1 MKYDYKNYILTNL
14 ERKYFGLNPIKENWE
29 RVDIKETYTI
39 YFDGDCIRKTI
50 SFSDADNRID
60 YQEKDT
66 LILTK
71 NRQIVLPKTDK
82 GKEKKLNYSSVSSI
96 NPSGCIF
103 SMNLMFDF
111 NGTKYSSN
119 VRARNNTNSLELPI
133 NSDNNL
139 ATIEEYRSW
148 LKKYIETCPKDYFEK
163 VDKMKNTHHKTMKY
177 YNGDIFRFEI
187 DREYYGFGL
196 IIGQLQK
203 IKKDK
208 IINDRH
214 AFYSTMT
221 VPLIVRLYKF
231 KTKDK
236 GLAINEITK
245 NKLLDP
251 FIMSDNCVIWGLY
264 DIVGSKELTENDIEF
279 PFHVG
284 ESLEKQNYIR
294 LCWGIGCIVLEE
306 YDKMPNE
313 INNNKYL
320 NHGVVTGINT
330 VNFDKNISNEI
341 EVTNRI
347 DEVVKKVALNYFGIS
362 ENISF
367 NEFNLKYNGMTKEQY
382 VKYANKY
389 IRM

>member
-1 MKYDYKNYILTNL
+1 MKYDYKNYILTNS
-14 ERKYFGLNPIKENWE
+14 ERKYFGLNPIEESWE
-29 RVDIKETYTI
+29 RVDIKETYTV

-66 LILTK
+66 LIHTK
-71 NRQIVLPKTDK
+71 NRQIVLPRTDK
-82 GKEKKLNYSSVSSI
+82 GKEKKLNYSSVSTI
-96 NPSGCIF
+96 NPSGCVF

-111 NGTKYSSN
+111 YGTKYSSN
-119 VRARNNTNSLELPI
+119 VRARNNINSLELPI
-133 NSDNNL
+133 NADNNL
-139 ATIEEYRSW
+139 ATIKDYKLW
-148 LKKYIETCPKDYFEK
+148 LKKYIESCPKDYFEK
-163 VDKMKNTHHKTMKY
+163 VDKMRNNPHKTVKY

-196 IIGQLQK
+196 IMGQIQK

-236 GLAINEITK
+236 DLAIANITK

-251 FIMSDNCVIWGLY
+251 IIMSDNGVIWGSY
-264 DIVGSKELTENDIEF
+264 DIVGNKELTENDIEF
-279 PFHVG
+279 PFHIG

-294 LCWGIGCIVLEE
+294 LCWGIGCIVLQK

-313 INNNKYL
+313 ISNNKYL

-330 VNFDKNISNEI
+330 TNFDRSISNEI
-341 EVTNRI
+341 EITNGI
-347 DEVVKKVALNYFGIS
+347 DEVVKKVALNYFGLS

-367 NEFNLKYNGMTKEQY
+367 NEFNLKFNGMTREQY
-382 VKYANKY
+382 VNYANKY
-389 IRM
+389 IRK